1 MGAHK
6 LKIALAVA
14 MVMLIR
20 SAVGVPSG
28 EVECSTVTGFLS
40 ACSTFIAYG
49 LPDPLPGSPC
59 CDAMNNLHYIA
70 ASGDNRRSV
79 CRCFMGIVSSY
90 HPNATAI
97 ATLPGLCGISL
108 GFIVDPNTDCNYLR

>member
-1 MGAHK
+1 MM
-6 LKIALAVA
+6 V
-14 MVMLIR
+14 VML
-20 SAVGVPSG
+20 VWFGGKVTTG
-28 EVECSTVTGFLS
+28 EVECGTVNGFLS

-59 CDAMNNLHYIA
+59 CDAMNHLYFIA
-70 ASGDNRRSV
+70 ESGDNRRSV
-79 CRCFMGIVSSY
+79 CRCFMGVISSY

-108 GFIVDPNTDCNYLR
+108 GFIVDPNTDCN